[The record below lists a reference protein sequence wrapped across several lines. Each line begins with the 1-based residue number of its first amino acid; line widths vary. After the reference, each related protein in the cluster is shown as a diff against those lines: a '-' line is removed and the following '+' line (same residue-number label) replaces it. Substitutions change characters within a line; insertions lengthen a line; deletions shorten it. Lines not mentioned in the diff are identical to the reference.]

1 MVNIGLLLP
10 AHVLCGQLTY
20 RRGLLNFLYMFR
32 RLDAARTY
40 ALPCSNGKAPP
51 AAPLGRGGIGGR
63 VRVLDGDARGSFAA

>member
-1 MVNIGLLLP
+1 MYIRETIGLLLL

-20 RRGLLNFLYMFR
+20 RRGILICLYMFR

-51 AAPLGRGGIGGR
+51 AAPLGYHYI
-63 VRVLDGDARGSFAA
+63 